1 MFRSLYHQGFAR
13 VAACTLPV
21 ALANPAINA
30 QRILESAKTAATDG
44 AVLCVFPEL
53 GLCGYTLEDLL
64 QQEALLAETRKTLLS
79 LAQASAALCAV
90 LVVGA
95 PLLWKNA
102 LYNCAIVIHSGKI
115 LGVVPK
121 SYIPNYREFYE
132 ARHFRSGADIRGQT
146 IEING
151 HTVPFGVDLLFE
163 AEDVL
168 VLPECRNL

>member
-1 MFRSLYHQGFAR
+1 MSASMFRSLYHQGFAR

-115 LGVVPK
+115 LGWCLKAISP
-121 SYIPNYREFYE
+121 ITENFT
-132 ARHFRSGADIRGQT
+132 RHDIFAPAQIFAGRQ
-146 IEING
+146 
-151 HTVPFGVDLLFE
+151 
-163 AEDVL
+163 
-168 VLPECRNL
+168 